1 MRVKIKMHRGAIKQL
16 ERAQIIALEQT
27 AEAVKT
33 DVIAANVMPFGD
45 GEYEEVREYGKRG
58 QFAKNGREYKGR
70 MVKKTTRSGG
80 TLQNESTS
88 IDASLSRYGHVTI
101 SSDTP
106 YARRLY
112 FHPEYKFNKN
122 NNPHA
127 GGRWFDPWIDGKKK
141 MFAINAFRILYKKLT
156 GV

>member
-1 MRVKIKMHRGAIKQL
+1 MRVKIKMHRGAIKKL

-33 DVIAANVMPFGD
+33 DVIAANVIPFGD
-45 GEYEEVREYGKRG
+45 GEYEETKAYGKRG
-58 QFAKNGREYKGR
+58 QFAKNGREYKG
-70 MVKKTTRSGG
+70 KTVRKVNHSGG
-80 TLQNESTS
+80 TLQNESTF
-88 IDASLSRYGHVTI
+88 IDSAKSGSGHVTI

-112 FHPEYKFNKN
+112 FHPEYKFNKK

>member
-1 MRVKIKMHRGAIKQL
+1 MRVKVKMHRGAIKQL
-16 ERAQIIALEQT
+16 ERAQIVALEQT

-33 DVIAANVMPFGD
+33 DVIAANVMPFD
-45 GEYEEVREYGKRG
+45 D
-58 QFAKNGREYKGR
+58 
-70 MVKKTTRSGG
+70 G
-80 TLQNESTS
+80 TLQNESTM
-88 IDASLSRYGHVTI
+88 IDASGSKRGSVTI
-101 SSDTP
+101 SSDLP

-112 FHPEYKFNKN
+112 FHPEYNFQKE
-122 NNPHA
+122 NNPNA